1 MRVEVAS
8 LFISLPCVLSEI
20 YMIYLESFTLPS
32 RLDED
37 GFILNFP
44 PELEMQCYNTN
55 NAYPF
60 KIFAQKGL
68 SRLELSDI
76 TLIYG
81 SNGSGKSTLLNLIAE
96 KIGAM
101 RTSPYNT
108 SPCFPEYLKLC
119 RMRSSERFGVPEGSR
134 IITSDEVFDLLIEK
148 REINNEIS
156 RARDELFLEY
166 KEERDRDMMRLSSL
180 DELEEFSRRLD
191 ARRLSKSQYTARRIP
206 KDLTGKS
213 NGESA
218 YIYFTKRI
226 EENALYLLDEPEN
239 SLSPALQLE
248 LVKFIEDSARFYGC
262 QFIISTHSP
271 FILSMKGARIYDLD
285 SAPVRERRWTELEN
299 VRLYYNFFKDREGEF
314 EGER

>member
-1 MRVEVAS
+1 
-8 LFISLPCVLSEI
+8 
-20 YMIYLESFTLPS
+20 MIYLERFILPS

-37 GFILNFP
+37 NFILNFP
-44 PELEMQCYNTN
+44 PQLEMQCYNSN

-60 KIFAQKGL
+60 KVLVEKGL
-68 SRLELSDI
+68 SEIKFSEI

-81 SNGSGKSTLLNLIAE
+81 SNGSGKSTILNLIAE
-96 KIGAM
+96 KLGVA

-108 SPCFPEYLKLC
+108 SPCFPEYLSIC
-119 RMRSSERFGVPEGSR
+119 RARCSERYGIPKESR
-134 IITSDEVFDLLIEK
+134 IITSDEVFDLLLEK

-156 RARDELFLEY
+156 RAREELFLEY
-166 KEERDRDMMRLSSL
+166 KEERDRDMMHLSSL

-226 EENALYLLDEPEN
+226 EENAIYLLDEPEN
-239 SLSPALQLE
+239 SLSPALQIE

-262 QFIISTHSP
+262 QFVISTHSP

-285 SAPVRERRWTELEN
+285 SRPAGERKWTDLEN
-299 VRLYYNFFKDREGEF
+299 VRLYYNFFKDREKEF
-314 EGER
+314 EG